1 MNFCWCLDITT
12 YFLQAD
18 PDTWNSRDDYKRAFE
33 ITRSLKVVNDTAER
47 GVALIEEYNSLL
59 TNDEEQKQ
67 YRLQVIQDHR
77 HLFPDA
83 KKSTLTTNN

>member
-1 MNFCWCLDITT
+1 MNFCWCLDIIT

-18 PDTWNSRDDYKRAFE
+18 PDTWNSRDDYKRALE
-33 ITRSLKVVNDTAER
+33 ITQSLKVVNDTAET

-67 YRLQVIQDHR
+67 YLVQDHR
-77 HLFPDA
+77 HRFPDA
-83 KKSTLTTNN
+83 KKSTVTTNN